1 MNPSTSEARQTR
13 ISVARSAVAAL
24 VLALGIGAWLIRL
37 HDAIGGNER
46 HSLPFLL
53 HLLRDTGLA
62 APFVV
67 AAVLLAREA
76 GARAFE
82 AAGGR
87 TARGALMVEIG
98 ASAVGASIAFAFV
111 SPLQSLLFLSSQP
124 RPTSLPVAA
133 GRDGLVVLA
142 LAIPL
147 AAVVSLL
154 ERVRIDLSAFNSRRT
169 LIPAAVT
176 FAIVAAAFTV
186 GVGSAA
192 SGASPCPSGAPVK
205 HFDVTALNVDIP
217 LNRFGDHDPLGKMY
231 VLNNRIDDVRQQE
244 QDRKVSIG
252 LQGGD
257 AIQPLVIRANE
268 GDCVEMTL
276 TNSAGDDYGAHIDGL
291 QFSTD
296 SSGDAVGDN
305 LGSAV
310 PNGGSTTYRYF
321 VPEDPRLEGAH
332 YIHPGPGN
340 REATAHGLFGSLVV
354 EPPGSTYLDPNGPGE
369 VTSGW
374 EAIIKP
380 GSNVSF
386 REYAL
391 LFHEIG
397 DESFDVVNAKG
408 EQMPKID
415 PFTGAYRPG
424 SRAMNYRSEPFID
437 RLKVNPDQE
446 SQAYGSYAFADP
458 ATPTPR
464 GYLGDPTKMRIIHA
478 GTEMFHVFH
487 LHGGGIRWRFDPL
500 TDHTFSYGDTG
511 LNKKPKTE
519 QSPSTRLDS
528 QAFGP
533 GESYNLEIEGGAG
546 GVQQAAGD
554 FLFHCHIAS
563 HYVSGMWAFWRVYN
577 TTQPGFRPL
586 PDRSAPPA
594 AVDSVGLLGRKMP
607 DGTVLTTK
615 NLDGWIRAQLPP
627 SGVPKSDQ
635 DASVWNWTVDESNK
649 KAPLYLGE
657 PEDTSDWPDLP
668 HLVQGDAATFPG
680 DRVVNTR
687 TVIMFDPL
695 NGRPA
700 YPLLRPHIGHRP
712 PFSPNGHS
720 GAPYLGENADQK
732 TSNGVLAPWT
742 GRPDG
747 LCPAGATIRRFNIVA
762 LDGLNNA
769 VTTAA
774 GGVDPNGKVFVLA
787 QDKDDVLAGRKP
799 IQPLAI
805 RANVGDCAAVTLTSQ
820 EHDANST
827 GNFSKVN
834 IHIHHVQFDVQAS
847 DGVISGMAFEQSVR
861 PYQATDPTLT
871 RRTGVGATAIR
882 VSNTAKFVAGA
893 WIAVG
898 EGTNFIEVRQVTAIN
913 GTTLTLNKPLANA
926 HALGDWAGTE
936 FVQYLWYPDVEL
948 DNIFFHDHVDGIHNW
963 GHGLVG
969 QFIIEPRGSTYHDP
983 QTGAPVD
990 SGTIVDIHTTNPLAK
1005 GIVDG
1010 SFREAVLME
1019 IDENPITDSTINL
1032 RAEPWANRLLE
1043 NADPSLLF
1051 SSYTHG
1057 DPHTPIP
1064 KAYPNDPIVIRTTN
1078 VGPSVDTMHVDG
1090 HHFYLEPRYLT
1101 AGGGEEGSPIDS
1113 IHYGISEKF
1122 SLMFNADRAGDYLYM
1137 NGINRRFR
1145 DGAWGILR
1153 VLPGLSDSLKPLPG
1167 VDTPAAGDPLPTKT
1181 GGRPPSGGAPGDP
1194 CPAGSG
1200 ARTFAVTAVDVPTSG
1215 SQNGD
1220 VRSAF
1225 VPSSL
1230 AALVTGKLLQPE
1242 PLVLHADA
1250 GECITVH
1257 LTNGRALARV
1267 SFHTTKLLRGLQSSG
1282 INIGFNPE
1290 QTVAPGDTRDYRFYA
1305 PYASIGAALISDF
1318 GDSDAQRNRLYG
1330 AIVISPAGSS
1340 FTDPATGESKNVGT
1354 KIDVHTPSG
1363 NNYRDFTLLFSDADP
1378 RIGQDAMPYPI
1389 DVNGP
1394 ALINYHSAQVLND
1407 TAGAFGTAAGTPTT
1421 PMLKA
1426 YAGDA
1431 VRVHA
1436 LVVPTSEQMHVFGL
1450 GGIPWPTD
1458 YSLTGA
1464 QMISAGGVGPWE
1476 SMEAHITA
1484 GGEGQSTGD
1493 FFYGDMRRP
1502 FTQGGMWGIQRV
1514 YAPGDPSC
1522 PIQPLTGPGC

>member
-1 MNPSTSEARQTR
+1 MNPSASADSQTR
-13 ISVARSAVAAL
+13 ISLGRSAIAAL
-24 VLALGIGAWLIRL
+24 VLALGVGAWLIRL
-37 HDAIGGNER
+37 HEAIGGSER

-82 AAGGR
+82 AAGGT

-98 ASAVGASIAFAFV
+98 ASAVGASVAFAFV

-124 RPTSLPVAA
+124 SPTSLPVAA

-147 AAVVSLL
+147 AAVLSLL
-154 ERVRIDLSAFNSRRT
+154 ERVRIDLSAFSSRRT

-231 VLNNRIDDVRQQE
+231 VLNDRIGDVRTQE
-244 QDRKVSIG
+244 QTRKVSVG

-291 QFSTD
+291 QFSAD

-310 PNGGSTTYRYF
+310 PNGGSATYRYF
-321 VPEDPRLEGAH
+321 VPDDPRLEGAH

-369 VTSGW
+369 VASGW

-386 REYAL
+386 REYDL

-397 DESFDVVNAKG
+397 DESFDIVNAQG
-408 EQMPKID
+408 LLMPKID
-415 PFTGAYRPG
+415 PFTGSYRPG

-458 ATPTPR
+458 PTPTPR
-464 GYLGDPTKMRIIHA
+464 GYLGDPTKLRILHA

-500 TDHTFSYGDTG
+500 TDHTFNYGETG
-511 LNKKPKTE
+511 LNKKPKTA

-554 FLFHCHIAS
+554 FLFHCHIAH

-577 TTQPGFRPL
+577 TRQPGFRPL
-586 PDRSAPPA
+586 PDRSAPPD
-594 AVDSVGLLGRKMP
+594 AVDSVGLLGRKYVGAP
-607 DGTVLTTK
+607 RLNAQNIDS
-615 NLDGWIRAQLPP
+615 WIRAQLPP

-635 DASVWNWTVDESNK
+635 DATVWNWTVDKSNPGK
-649 KAPLYLGE
+649 PLYLGE
-657 PEDTSDWPDLP
+657 PEETSDWPDLP
-668 HLVQGDAATFPG
+668 HVVPGDPAAFPG
-680 DRVVNTR
+680 DHVVNTR
-687 TVIMFDPL
+687 TVIMFDPV

-720 GAPYLGENADQK
+720 GAPYLGENADS
-732 TSNGVLAPWT
+732 TTALAPWK

-747 LCPAGATIRRFNIVA
+747 LCPAGATTRKFNVVA
-762 LDGLNNA
+762 LDGLNNP
-769 VTTAA
+769 VTRFA
-774 GGVDPNGKVFVLA
+774 GGTDPNGKIFVLA
-787 QDKDDVLAGRKP
+787 QNKDDVLAGRKK
-799 IQPLAI
+799 IEPLAI
-805 RANVGDCAAVTLTSQ
+805 RANVGDCAAVTLTSEQ
-820 EHDANST
+820 HDVNST
-827 GNFSKVN
+827 GNFAKVN

-861 PYQATDPTLT
+861 PYQTASTRLSRARAAGLSTVFVTDAS
-871 RRTGVGATAIR
+871 RFFTGE
-882 VSNTAKFVAGA
+882 
-893 WIAVG
+893 WIAIG
-898 EGTNFIEVRQVTAIN
+898 EGTNNIEVRQVTAIS
-913 GTTLTLNKPLANA
+913 GLRLTLNRPLSSA
-926 HALGDWAGTE
+926 HPEGDWAGTE
-936 FVQYLWYPDVEL
+936 FVQYRWYPDVEL

-969 QFIIEPRGSTYHDP
+969 QFIIEPPGSTYHDP
-983 QTGAPVD
+983 ETGAPVD
-990 SGTIVDIHTTNPLAK
+990 SGTVVDIHTTNPLAK
-1005 GIVDG
+1005 GIVNG

-1032 RAEPWANRLLE
+1032 RAEPWANRLLD
-1043 NADPSLLF
+1043 NPDPSLLF

-1064 KAYPNDPIVIRTTN
+1064 KAYPNDPIVVRTIN
-1078 VGPSVDTMHVDG
+1078 VGPSVDTLHIDG

-1101 AGGGEEGSPIDS
+1101 AGGGEEGSPIDT

-1122 SLMFNADRAGDYLYM
+1122 SLMFNAERAGDYLYM

-1181 GGRPPSGGAPGDP
+1181 GGRPPAAAGPGNP
-1194 CPAGSG
+1194 CPAGTGQRS
-1200 ARTFAVTAVDVPTSG
+1200 FDVTAVDVPSAN

-1225 VPSSL
+1225 VPSNL
-1230 AALVTGKLLQPE
+1230 AALVNNKTTFQPE

-1257 LTNGRALARV
+1257 LTNARLLARA
-1267 SFHTTKLLRGLQSSG
+1267 SFHVAKLEHGIGSSG
-1282 INIGFNPE
+1282 VDIGFNSE
-1290 QTVAPGDTRDYRFYA
+1290 QTVAPGGSQDYRFYA
-1305 PYASIGAALISDF
+1305 PDAATGAALISDF
-1318 GDSDAQRNRLYG
+1318 GDDNAQRNGLYG
-1330 AIVISPAGSS
+1330 AIVISPPGSS
-1340 FTDPATGESKNVGT
+1340 FTDPVTGALKSIGT
-1354 KIDVHTPSG
+1354 KVDVPPPNG
-1363 NNYRDFTLLFSDADP
+1363 NDYRDFTLLFSDADP
-1378 RIGQDAMPYPI
+1378 RIGQNAMPYPI
-1389 DVNGP
+1389 DVRGP
-1394 ALINYHSAQVLND
+1394 SLINYHSAQLLND
-1407 TAGAFGTAAGTPTT
+1407 TGGAFGTGAGTPST
-1421 PMLKA
+1421 PLLQA

-1458 YSLTGA
+1458 FALTGS
-1464 QMISAGGVGPWE
+1464 QMVSAAGFGPWE
-1476 SMEAHITA
+1476 TVEARIGA
-1484 GGEGQSTGD
+1484 GGMTQSTGD

-1502 FTQGGMWGIQRV
+1502 FTEGGMWGLQRV
-1514 YAPGDPSC
+1514 YSPGDPSC
-1522 PIQPLTGPGC
+1522 PIQPLSGPGC